1 MLHRNDK
8 NPSFG
13 PPQTCRAS
21 VDWRTHDKRCRDGM
35 ASNKDAVREAVI
47 SQTAGVVQEKNSVLL
62 SEKNPQG
69 KTCGKRH
76 ETGVAATK
84 ITGVFGYNGPQSI
97 GHLPDRG
104 PAMSAFA

>member
-1 MLHRNDK
+1 M
-8 NPSFG
+8 P
-13 PPQTCRAS
+13 RAW
-21 VDWRTHDKRCRDGM
+21 VDWRSRDNAWQYRP
-35 ASNKDAVREAVI
+35 ASCKDAVREAVMG
-47 SQTAGVVQEKNSVLL
+47 QTAGVAQEKYPVLL

-84 ITGVFGYNGPQSI
+84 IAGVFGYNGPQSI
-97 GHLPDRG
+97 GHLPDQG